1 MCLRKV
7 AQMFAPN
14 RVILFYAGLI
24 LTLSLSSAALAAP
37 TIIVSMELSKSFR
50 TRSLWSFLAVADA
63 RLRLFPATNDPWRTV
78 VSLNSEPEGWA
89 PFTPPFILPV
99 MLCTRKAGP

>member
-1 MCLRKV
+1 
-7 AQMFAPN
+7 
-14 RVILFYAGLI
+14 
-24 LTLSLSSAALAAP
+24 
-37 TIIVSMELSKSFR
+37 
-50 TRSLWSFLAVADA
+50 
-63 RLRLFPATNDPWRTV
+63 V